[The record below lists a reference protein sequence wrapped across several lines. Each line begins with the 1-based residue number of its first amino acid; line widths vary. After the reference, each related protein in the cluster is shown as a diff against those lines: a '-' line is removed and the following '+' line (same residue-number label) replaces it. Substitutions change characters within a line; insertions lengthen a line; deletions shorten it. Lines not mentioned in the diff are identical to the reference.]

1 MYMYMTDLG
10 VGGVDLPLLVG
21 MKEDIEAG
29 GISYFLPFEEAGS
42 CLMLTLACTFSLH
55 PLPQV
60 FSPCFLES
68 CLLGQPLLLYLTITT
83 LDVGAFGFIV
93 SSPSE

>member
-1 MYMYMTDLG
+1 
-10 VGGVDLPLLVG
+10 
-21 MKEDIEAG
+21 
-29 GISYFLPFEEAGS
+29 
-42 CLMLTLACTFSLH
+42 MLTLACTFSLH

-68 CLLGQPLLLYLTITT
+68 CLLGQPLLLYLPITT